1 MKYIQIDFGTHKSYY
16 HLNTYD
22 DLTKEIKKTYHLL
35 PSQYYVTTNSRL
47 VSTDWDFNQ
56 NHEIHYKLNFK
67 VKGGIA
73 GIGKFF
79 KSIVAAFSKIVV
91 LVDVFL
97 KIPDIITWFFVD
109 FLKWLFADFLN
120 PFYIL
125 QDLAKGILV
134 ALRIIILAVL
144 DALSGVLKFVV
155 NLIFEPIVSGFW
167 GYTPNKNDFDP
178 NDKSQSA
185 KCAGG
190 KRCFKQPQSKV
201 AFPVIISTI
210 ILPPMGLFM
219 ELGLKGWMNL
229 LLCSILTLC
238 YYFPGLIYALIILY
252 C

>member
-22 DLTKEIKKTYHLL
+22 DLAKEIKKTYHIS
-35 PSQYYVTTNSRL
+35 PSHYYITTNSRL

-67 VKGGIA
+67 IKGGIP
-73 GIGKFF
+73 GIAKFF
-79 KSIVAAFSKIVV
+79 KS
-91 LVDVFL
+91 LVNSFL
-97 KIPDIITWFFVD
+97 KIGELVTLLLKMPDILLWFFVD
-109 FLKWLFADFLN
+109 FLKWLLLDFFN
-120 PFYIL
+120 PFFIL
-125 QDLAKGILV
+125 EDLAKSIMI

-167 GYTPNKNDFDP
+167 GYTPNKNEFDE

-185 KCAGG
+185 KCAAG

-229 LLCSILTLC
+229 LICSILTLF